1 MKKFVI
7 VFLIIII
14 LIISSVSFAYFKYKE
29 NIKIKKAINEQY
41 ESYISKE
48 ITGVEVATLINK
60 AVDSNRKNIVEIK
73 DGIYQD
79 NGKDSIKIDI
89 KFKDLEKTFPMETIY
104 SNGVEEFIL
113 NYRYIKFKS
122 IEVDYHEATQKISY
136 IKLEQQ

>member
-7 VFLIIII
+7 VFLIIIV

-60 AVDSNRKNIVEIK
+60 AVDSNRKNIVEMK

-122 IEVDYHEATQKISY
+122 I
-136 IKLEQQ
+136 